1 MNWRNLGT
9 ASRIDTIRAAYQ
21 PGICARE
28 IAAALGVT
36 KAVVCS
42 FYHRYP
48 EAFVEQP
55 LRVRAVGTSPR
66 RKKPSKAKPSPWTP
80 EKRAKVG
87 RMLADG
93 CSSAKIAEEFGTTR
107 NAIIGLVGRDDT
119 LAAIGFKSGTGR
131 KRLSDEER
139 RKRRNATVRKYRAT
153 LGPVTTSRPA
163 RKPFKPVVVSNNV
176 KLMVQDW
183 IAQNGV
189 RRFDRGD
196 MTDYYH
202 LTNWLRER
210 GYGLSTVSNSYRLT
224 NGSGR
229 PRQTTWAGVIA
240 LVDKLRL
247 AEGLQPIRIAS

>member
-9 ASRIDTIRAAYQ
+9 ASRINRIRAVYQ

-48 EAFVEQP
+48 EAFAEHP

-66 RKKPSKAKPSPWTP
+66 RKKPGEAKPSPWTP

-93 CSSAKIAEEFGTTR
+93 CSSAKIAAEFGTTR
-107 NAIIGLVGRDDT
+107 NAIIGLVGRDDA
-119 LAAIGFKSGTGR
+119 LAAIGFKGGTGR
-131 KRLSDEER
+131 KRVSDEER
-139 RKRRNATVRKYRAT
+139 RQRRNATVRKYRAT
-153 LGPVTTSRPA
+153 LEPTSRPA
-163 RKPFKPVVVSNNV
+163 RKPFKPVVVSNNI

-189 RRFDRGD
+189 RRFERGD
-196 MTDYYH
+196 TAEYFH

-210 GYGLSTVSNSYRLT
+210 GYVLTKVHGTYRLA

-229 PRQTTWAGVIA
+229 QRNTTWAGVIA

-247 AEGLQPIRIAS
+247 AEGLQPFMAA